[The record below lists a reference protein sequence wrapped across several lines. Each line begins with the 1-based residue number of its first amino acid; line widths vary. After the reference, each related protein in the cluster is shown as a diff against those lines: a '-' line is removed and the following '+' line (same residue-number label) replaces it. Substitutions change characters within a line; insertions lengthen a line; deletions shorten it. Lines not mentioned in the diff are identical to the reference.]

1 MCHPISSKFSEFHN
15 PLSEF
20 QNPSSVLWS
29 KKGVRIML
37 TEKHLQRY
45 ADVLWWGLTTAKK
58 KPFKKEDIVLIRY
71 DGPALRLAEIL
82 YAKILIKGLH
92 PVQRINPSTT
102 MERNFYLLSTGG
114 QLVFLRPGEKELIS
128 RLNGSISLHAPDS
141 ITHLSDVDPQK
152 IGKTALAQKALHDIR
167 NQREVSGAFSWT
179 LCVVPTAG
187 LALQA
192 GISLE
197 EYARQV
203 IRACFLNKKD
213 PIAEWQSIYN
223 NARSIKKWLNAL
235 DIKYLHVESENIDL
249 EVTPGEKRQWIGISG
264 RNIPS
269 FEIFISPDWRGT
281 RGKYHA
287 DQPSYRSGNRVE
299 DVRLEFDGGQA
310 AKVSA
315 ETGENFIR
323 QQLQMDTGANK
334 VGEFSL
340 TDKRFSRINRFMA
353 NTLFD
358 ENFGGKYGNCHIAL
372 GSSYSNTYAGDS
384 RRLNRAL
391 KQKLGFN
398 ESALHW
404 DLVNTEKKRVTAH
417 LKSGKTLT
425 IYENGRFAY

>member
-1 MCHPISSKFSEFHN
+1 
-15 PLSEF
+15 
-20 QNPSSVLWS
+20 
-29 KKGVRIML
+29 ML

-213 PIAEWQSIYN
+213 PVAEWQSIYN

>member
-1 MCHPISSKFSEFHN
+1 
-15 PLSEF
+15 
-20 QNPSSVLWS
+20 
-29 KKGVRIML
+29 ML

-71 DGPALRLAEIL
+71 DGPALGLAEIL
-82 YAKILIKGLH
+82 HAKILVKGLH
-92 PVQRINPSTT
+92 PVQRINPSTI
-102 MERNFYLLSTGG
+102 MERNFYLLSAGG
-114 QLVFLRPGEKELIS
+114 QLAFLPPGENELMS
-128 RLNGSISLHAPDS
+128 RLNGSISLYAPES
-141 ITHLSDVDPQK
+141 LTHLSDVDPQK

-167 NQREVSGAFSWT
+167 NQREVGGAFSWT

-192 GISLE
+192 GISLD

-203 IRACFLNKKD
+203 IRACFLNKND
-213 PIAEWQSIYN
+213 PVAEWQSIYN

-235 DIKYLHVESENIDL
+235 DIECLHVESENIDL

-299 DVRLEFDGGQA
+299 GVRLEFDGGQA
-310 AKVSA
+310 VKVSA
-315 ETGENFIR
+315 EAGENFLR

-340 TDKRFSRINRFMA
+340 TDKRFSRIDRFMA

-372 GSSYSNTYAGDS
+372 GSSYSNSYAGDS